1 MTPANAFPLPLV
13 ARISGFLYFIVIVT
27 GIFTFMYVP
36 GQIVVPDDTVAT
48 MANIRSQELLYRAG
62 IAALLLN
69 QIAFFAL
76 PLPLYVLLSPTHHKI
91 AQVMVL
97 AALAGIPI
105 GLMSAVERMMILNL
119 LTDNIAVAPAAL
131 ADFVAMSRAG
141 ASWAVAFAGTFW
153 GIWLLPFGYLVYKCG
168 FLPRVLGLLLM
179 AGCFGYLANLFGVI
193 LVPDYTDLT
202 IAAILRLPASI
213 GEIGI
218 GLWLLLVG
226 ARPRPVQAQA
236 PE

>member
-1 MTPANAFPLPLV
+1 MTLANKFRLPLV
-13 ARISGFLYFIVIVT
+13 ARISGFLYFVVIVT
-27 GIFTFMYVP
+27 GIFTLMYVP
-36 GQIVVPDDTVAT
+36 GQIVVPDDTAAT
-48 MANIRSQELLYRAG
+48 IANIRSQELLYRAG

-76 PLPLYVLLSPTHHKI
+76 PLALYVLLSPTHHRI

-105 GLMSAVERMMILNL
+105 GLMSAVERMIVLNL
-119 LTDNIAVAPAAL
+119 LTDTIAVAPAAL
-131 ADFVAMSRAG
+131 ADFVAVSRAS
-141 ASWAVAFAGTFW
+141 ANWAVGFAGTFW
-153 GIWLLPFGYLVYKCG
+153 GIWLLPFGYLVFKCG

-193 LVPDYTDLT
+193 LVPDYTELT

-236 PE
+236 AD

>member
-1 MTPANAFPLPLV
+1 MTLANKFRLPLV

-27 GIFTFMYVP
+27 GIFTLMYVP
-36 GQIVVPDDTVAT
+36 GQIVVPDDTAAT
-48 MANIRSQELLYRAG
+48 IANIRSQEFLYRAG

-76 PLPLYVLLSPTHHKI
+76 PLALYVLLSPTHQKI

-105 GLMSAVERMMILNL
+105 GLMIVLNL
-119 LTDNIAVAPAAL
+119 LTDTIAVAPAAL
-131 ADFVAMSRAG
+131 ADFVAVSRAS
-141 ASWAVAFAGTFW
+141 ANWAVGFAGTFW

-193 LVPDYTDLT
+193 LVPDYTELT

-226 ARPRPVQAQA
+226 ARPRLVQVQ
-236 PE
+236 PDH